1 MNWVDYLVLAATIL
15 TFLAVVAANNPH
27 NARAQDAAALISSS
41 QWPDQ
46 ASRVPVDPALIGA
59 RIKLATGQL

>member
-15 TFLAVVAANNPH
+15 AFLAVVAAHNPH
-27 NARAQDAAALISSS
+27 NARAQDTAALISSS
-41 QWPDQ
+41 QWPDH
-46 ASRVPVDPALIGA
+46 AGRAPVDPALIGA